1 MLNEAYNNDNTNE
14 LNTLEYNNLS
24 QIPQGNLSS
33 RPNSL
38 SASKVYQFENLP
50 EPRNATEEEQE
61 AFHSK
66 PYDFDIPNNIEDY
79 NSSKNQEEIIKDF
92 KGLS

>member
-1 MLNEAYNNDNTNE
+1 MLKAAYNNNDNTNE
-14 LNTLEYNNLS
+14 LNT
-24 QIPQGNLSS
+24 QISQGNLSS

-38 SASKVYQFENLP
+38 STSKVYQFENLP

-66 PYDFDIPNNIEDY
+66 PYDYDIPNNIEDY
-79 NSSKNQEEIIKDF
+79 NSSKNQDF
-92 KGLS
+92 KGLKLDK